1 MWALPKFYKRILV
14 DDDLI
19 PSLSC
24 VFASPQIQDFYDE
37 ALDGKE
43 ILINVMA
50 AMGVE
55 QVVGVTRRDEPK
67 K

>member
-1 MWALPKFYKRILV
+1 MFEYDSCEFLP
-14 DDDLI
+14 D
-19 PSLSC
+19 
-24 VFASPQIQDFYDE
+24 QIQDFYDE

-43 ILINVMA
+43 ILVNVMA